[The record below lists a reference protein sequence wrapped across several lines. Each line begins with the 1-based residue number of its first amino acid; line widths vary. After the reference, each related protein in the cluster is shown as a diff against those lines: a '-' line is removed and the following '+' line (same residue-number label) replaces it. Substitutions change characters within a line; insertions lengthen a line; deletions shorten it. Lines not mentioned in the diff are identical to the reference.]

1 MRNGAGGVLT
11 RRPVDANGVPAGS
24 GTPVNTTI
32 NTINWS
38 DIRGAFY
45 LNGTVYYGLLADG
58 RLYART
64 FNPANGALGTARA
77 INMYDDPD
85 NGTRIPFA
93 INSLTGMFYDPATH
107 RLYYTVSN
115 DARLFYRYFTPQSEI
130 LGAQTFTAASS
141 VNFSIAAGLTLAN
154 NGVQQPRVF
163 FGSTSDGGLRSAQL
177 LAAGVVGA
185 ATVMSAP
192 TDQTWTYRALFVR
205 NG

>member
-1 MRNGAGGVLT
+1 MAERAGGVLT

-24 GTPVNTTI
+24 ATPVHHHQHHQLVGHP
-32 NTINWS
+32 
-38 DIRGAFY
+38 RRVLPQRHGV
-45 LNGTVYYGLLADG
+45 LRLLADG

-141 VNFSIAAGLTLAN
+141 VNFSTAAGLTLAN

-177 LAAGVVGA
+177 G
-185 ATVMSAP
+185 
-192 TDQTWTYRALFVR
+192 
-205 NG
+205 